1 LHGLK
6 QPHGERQVIGSEPP
20 RAMLPPMPSR
30 ERRIPRAAWLMQRDL
45 QELGDDY
52 RNARLNAGLTLR
64 EVARQVGVSPASIF
78 RVERAR
84 PPGARPDLLSR
95 HAATVGLR
103 VRVRAYPDGDPIRDA
118 ASIRLIGAFR
128 ARLPRLPFRPEVPV
142 RADQGDMRAW
152 DGVGDL
158 PRCVCAFEFVTR
170 FHDCQAQLRA
180 FELKL
185 RDGAVDRLVIV
196 VMATH
201 ANRRALSVARD
212 IVAAA
217 FPLKTRQV
225 MAALSLGRDP
235 GGNGVVLLAAPPRDA
250 LGGTA
255 SL

>member
-1 LHGLK
+1 MARGHA
-6 QPHGERQVIGSEPP
+6 RQV
-20 RAMLPPMPSR
+20 PSR
-30 ERRIPRAAWLMQRDL
+30 ERRLERAAWLMQRDI
-45 QELGDDY
+45 QQMADDL
-52 RNARLNAGLTLR
+52 RNARLDAGLTLR
-64 EVARQVGVSPASIF
+64 EVGRQLGVSAAT
-78 RVERAR
+78 VLAHERAQ
-84 PPGARPDLLSR
+84 PPGPRPDLLSR
-95 HAATVGLR
+95 HAAAVGLR
-103 VRVRAYPDGDPIRDA
+103 ARIRLYPEGDPIRDA

-158 PRCVCAFEFVTR
+158 PSCVCAFEFVTR

-185 RDGAVDRLVIV
+185 RDGADRLVIV

-225 MAALSLGRDP
+225 LAALSAGRDP
-235 GGNGVVLLAAPPRDA
+235 GSNGVVLLAVPTRDA
-250 LGGTA
+250 QGGTA